1 MSYPVLREDMD
12 VVSVRFR
19 PVDRVSMLVQSA
31 VPSVL
36 RLHLNTGMDSGG
48 SLTVSLQANQVPL
61 SGSTPWPGS
70 APGSH
75 LAGLRDA
82 VQVVLR

>member
-1 MSYPVLREDMD
+1 MD

-19 PVDRVSMLVQSA
+19 PVDRASLLVRPA

-36 RLHLNTGMDSGG
+36 QLHLNTGMDSGG
-48 SLTVSLQANQVPL
+48 ALTVSLQANQVPL
-61 SGSTPWPGS
+61 SGGVPRPGS
-70 APGSH
+70 APGSD

-82 VQVVLR
+82 ARVFPR

>member
-19 PVDRVSMLVQSA
+19 PADRVSMLVQSA

-48 SLTVSLQANQVPL
+48 SLTVSLQANQVPS
-61 SGSTPWPGS
+61 SGSAPWPGS

-82 VQVVLR
+82 AQVFLR